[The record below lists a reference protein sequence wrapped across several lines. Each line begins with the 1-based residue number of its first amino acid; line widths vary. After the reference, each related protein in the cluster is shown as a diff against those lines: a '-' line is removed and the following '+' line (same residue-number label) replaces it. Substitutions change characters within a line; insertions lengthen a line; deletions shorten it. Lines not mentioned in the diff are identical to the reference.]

1 VNQPFNPSENRVQF
15 DVPTRPET
23 RSYGGWVVLALI
35 FSLMIGF
42 QLYQYLNRDAK
53 RPEGKFT
60 EYATQLRL
68 AVEMKHALQ
77 SMGPAA
83 GNLNQS
89 LEQVEDSLESE
100 ARNNVAA
107 ARIYAAARSEQ
118 AEEVPG
124 PVLKRLST
132 SKEQRD
138 RLLAEVFSAEEVSLE
153 RAKEVERALAAK
165 DFISKLAV
173 VQAYEKAGDKSKRDQ
188 LISKNAAVLKLGAV
202 GVFALLILG
211 GVLLLVLYLI
221 LKAQG
226 MLPSKDF
233 PLASI
238 SHTDADRLALR
249 CAQLFAM
256 FLAVPIVLSLLPD
269 GTFDKHTGTLVIYF
283 LLLFG
288 TVYLFRLPIGGKLFS
303 LESIGIHGRNL
314 GKNIA
319 WGFTTAIANLPL
331 VLGFALLGQWIFAG
345 LPKPEHP
352 TTVEIQTG
360 ISLYGTIVILFAGSI
375 GAPILEEIM
384 FRGTLLPALA
394 KVINRP
400 VLAILIQ
407 GLIFGAIHPTGI
419 PAWLPLAAIGST
431 SGFLSRQTG
440 SLVPSIVMHAVH
452 NFGTLIFATTLFGI
466 G

>member
-1 VNQPFNPSENRVQF
+1 VKF
-15 DVPTRPET
+15 DVPAAPEP
-23 RSYGGWVVLALI
+23 RNYGGWIVLALI

-42 QLYQYLNRDAK
+42 QLYQYFNRDAK

-60 EYATQLRL
+60 EYATQLKL
-68 AVEMKHALQ
+68 AVEMKHAFQ

-83 GNLNQS
+83 GNINQS
-89 LEQVEDSLESE
+89 LQQVEESLEME
-100 ARNNVAA
+100 ARRNVAA

-118 AEEVPG
+118 SEEVSDAA
-124 PVLKRLST
+124 LKQLSS
-132 SKEQRD
+132 SKEKRD
-138 RLLAEVFSAEEVSLE
+138 HLLAEVFAAEKITPD
-153 RAKEVERALAAK
+153 RAKEIERALTQK

-173 VQAYEKAGDKSKRDQ
+173 VQAYEKSGDKSKRDL
-188 LISKNAAVLKLGAV
+188 LIDKGAAIIKLGVV
-202 GVFALLILG
+202 GVFALLVLG
-211 GVLLLVLYLI
+211 GVLLLVVYLI

-226 MLPSKDF
+226 MLPRKDF

-238 SHTDADRLALR
+238 SHADADRLALR

-256 FLAVPIVLSLLPD
+256 FLAVPIFLSLLPEN
-269 GTFDKHTGTLVIYF
+269 TFDKHTGTLVIYF
-283 LLLFG
+283 LLLLG
-288 TVYLFRLPIGGKLFS
+288 TVYLFRLPIGGKFFS
-303 LESIGIHGRNL
+303 LEAIGIHGRNL

-319 WGFTTAIANLPL
+319 WGFGTAIANLPL

-360 ISLYGTIVILFAGSI
+360 ISLYGTIVILFAGSV

-384 FRGTLLPALA
+384 FRGTLLPALS
-394 KVINRP
+394 KVLNRP

-452 NFGTLIFATTLFGI
+452 NFGTLIFATTIFGI